1 MSKKFCLGLF
11 RLLSFK
17 SFTSTLIVVLQFQI
31 LQVEATWVRT
41 HIKNRDMIKYFYM
54 QSLAVK
60 FDVKNK
66 FLKDS
71 DSDFGPARSFGNEQ
85 NL

>member
-1 MSKKFCLGLF
+1 MENEDVSMLK
-11 RLLSFK
+11 
-17 SFTSTLIVVLQFQI
+17 LIQNKLRIDAI

-71 DSDFGPARSFGNEQ
+71 DSDFDPARSFGNEQ